1 MPLSPPKRNI
11 VEAMYAIL
19 EKNCNEVSYD
29 QKFLTVRDLV
39 GLWQM
44 KEAPTVPDLEA
55 LETRIEHEKTK

>member
-1 MPLSPPKRNI
+1 
-11 VEAMYAIL
+11 
-19 EKNCNEVSYD
+19 
-29 QKFLTVRDLV
+29 LTVRDLV